1 METVDIV
8 VYGGTV
14 AGVAAAA
21 KAAGNLKGI
30 RDKKIALIIPDPV
43 DHNGNGVCLGGLATV
58 GGQTY
63 FDQRNW
69 SRHGLPDVHPAQGTY
84 AWWSD
89 NGKHQFYGV
98 KNLADT
104 MKQDLAKYGSM
115 ISYYYGYD
123 ITSVSWGNGKISSVN
138 LKQIKRDASTG
149 VVVWENTTATVKGTV
164 FIDASDSGRLT
175 RLSNFGGTVG
185 RYDFPAHAL
194 DASEKSSPGQGRQQ
208 VATLMFKVTGIDT
221 SVREIDLSGKSPDG
235 MRDVFVVPTAKEEHK
250 EARGNGGK
258 YAYKNNT
265 TIVNFNNKYGPQ
277 GFVLKPFNAAQDGE
291 NSAEWWV
298 NMLLLFNVDGRANN
312 RDKGTS
318 IFPADMR
325 SDYKTVDDAWVAG
338 RKMLENPEF
347 LSAMRCFPGF
357 QSAKLVMDSDGKPAV
372 GKILYLR
379 ETIHAA
385 QSSSARANGTE
396 NSNYGLHAM
405 DCWDA
410 GASSSEKTDKRNY
423 KKRIGLNYYYSDI
436 NGYKFEDLKDANG
449 KYIWFDEVGQKIRS
463 DIGVTDETPKNPVYV
478 PYDALATNF
487 VYNLLIPGYAVGA
500 SSFAWAEI
508 RVLPNQCVLGDAA
521 GVAAAYA
528 VKNAKDPLNFSQTD
542 IANIQTLLKNS
553 NALLEK

>member
-58 GGQTY
+58 GGQNY

-221 SVREIDLSGKSPDG
+221 PVREIDLSGKSPDG

-487 VYNLLIPGYAVGA
+487 VYNLLIPGYGVGA

>member
-58 GGQTY
+58 GGQNY

-89 NGKHQFYGV
+89 NGKQQFYGV

-347 LSAMRCFPGF
+347 LSAMRCFPGV

>member
-58 GGQTY
+58 GGQNY

-69 SRHGLPDVHPAQGTY
+69 SRYGLPDVHPAQGTY

-89 NGKHQFYGV
+89 NGKQQFYGV

-138 LKQIKRDASTG
+138 LKQIKRDATTG

>member
-58 GGQTY
+58 GGQNY

-69 SRHGLPDVHPAQGTY
+69 SRYGLPDVHPAQGTY

-89 NGKHQFYGV
+89 NGQKQFYGV
-98 KNLADT
+98 EDLANT
-104 MKQDLAKYGSM
+104 MKKDLAKYGSM

-123 ITSVSWGNGKISSVN
+123 ITSIGWANGKITSVN
-138 LKQIKRDASTG
+138 LQQIKRDTSTG

-185 RYDFPAHAL
+185 RYDFPARFL
-194 DASEKSSPGQGRQQ
+194 DASEKSNPGQGRQQ
-208 VATLMFKVTGIDT
+208 VATLMFKVTGVDT
-221 SVREIDLSGKSPDG
+221 SVTEINVDATKPNAMRKVFTVPDASAEYK
-235 MRDVFVVPTAKEEHK
+235 TAD
-250 EARGNGGK
+250 GNGGK

-265 TIVNFNNKYGPQ
+265 TIINFNNKYGPQ
-277 GFVLKPFNAAQDGE
+277 GFALKPFNMAQDGE

-357 QSAKLVMDSDGKPAV
+357 QSAQLVMDSDGKPAV

-396 NSNYGLHAM
+396 DSNYGLHAQ
-405 DCWDA
+405 DCWRA
-410 GASSSEKTDKRNY
+410 GESSSEKTDKRNY

>member
-58 GGQTY
+58 GGQNY

-69 SRHGLPDVHPAQGTY
+69 SRYGLPDVHPAQGTY

-89 NGKHQFYGV
+89 NGKQQFYGV

-123 ITSVSWGNGKISSVN
+123 ITGIGWANGKITSVD
-138 LKQIKRDASTG
+138 LKQIKRDATTG

-164 FIDASDSGRLT
+164 FIDASESGRLT

-185 RYDFPAHAL
+185 RYDFPARFL
-194 DASEKSSPGQGRQQ
+194 DASEKSNPGQGRQQ
-208 VATLMFKVTGIDT
+208 VATLMFKVTGVDT
-221 SVREIDLSGKSPDG
+221 SVTEINVDATEPNTMRKVFTVPDASAEYK
-235 MRDVFVVPTAKEEHK
+235 TAD
-250 EARGNGGK
+250 GNGGK

-265 TIVNFNNKYGPQ
+265 TIINFNNKYGPQ
-277 GFVLKPFNAAQDGE
+277 GFALKPFNMAQDGE

-449 KYIWFDEVGQKIRS
+449 NYIWFNEVGDKVRGDVGIKRDS
-463 DIGVTDETPKNPVYV
+463 PKNPVYV
-478 PYDALATNF
+478 PYDAIATNF
-487 VYNLLIPGYAVGA
+487 VKNLLIPGYAVSA
-500 SSFAWAEI
+500 SSLAWAEI

>member
-43 DHNGNGVCLGGLATV
+43 DHNGNGACLGGLATV
-58 GGQTY
+58 GGQNY

-89 NGKHQFYGV
+89 NGKQQFYGV

-104 MKQDLAKYGSM
+104 MKRDLAKYGSM

-123 ITSVSWGNGKISSVN
+123 ITGIGWANGKITSVD
-138 LKQIKRDASTG
+138 LKQIKRDATTG

-338 RKMLENPEF
+338 RKMLETPEF

-357 QSAKLVMDSDGKPAV
+357 QSAKLVMDTDGKPAV

-405 DCWDA
+405 DCWNA
-410 GASSSEKTDKRNY
+410 GGSSSSGTDKRNY

>member
-58 GGQTY
+58 GGQNY

-89 NGKHQFYGV
+89 NGKQQFYGV

-265 TIVNFNNKYGPQ
+265 TIVNFNNMYGPQ

-405 DCWDA
+405 DCWNA
-410 GASSSEKTDKRNY
+410 GGSSSSGTDKRNY

>member
-58 GGQTY
+58 GGQNY

-405 DCWDA
+405 DCWNA
-410 GASSSEKTDKRNY
+410 GGSSSSGTDKRNY

>member
-58 GGQTY
+58 GGQNY

-69 SRHGLPDVHPAQGTY
+69 SRNGLPDVHPAQGTY

-98 KNLADT
+98 KDLADT
-104 MKQDLAKYGSM
+104 MKKDLAKYGDM

-123 ITSVSWGNGKISSVN
+123 ITSVSWGDGKISSVN

-194 DASEKSSPGQGRQQ
+194 DASEKNSPGQGRQQ

-221 SVREIDLSGKSPDG
+221 SVREIDLSGKSSDG

-258 YAYKNNT
+258 YAYKNNA

-357 QSAKLVMDSDGKPAV
+357 QSAKLVMDTDGKPAV

-396 NSNYGLHAM
+396 NSNYGLHAK

-410 GASSSEKTDKRNY
+410 GGSSSSGTDQRNY

-487 VYNLLIPGYAVGA
+487 MYNLLIPGYAVGA

-542 IANIQTLLKNS
+542 IANIQTLLKSS

>member
-58 GGQTY
+58 GGQNY

-69 SRHGLPDVHPAQGTY
+69 SRDGLPDVHPAQGTY

-89 NGKHQFYGV
+89 NGKQQFYGV

>member
-8 VYGGTV
+8 LYGGTV

-58 GGQTY
+58 GGQNY

-149 VVVWENTTATVKGTV
+149 IVVWENTTATVKGTV

>member
-58 GGQTY
+58 GGQNY

-149 VVVWENTTATVKGTV
+149 IVVWENTTATVKGTV

-235 MRDVFVVPTAKEEHK
+235 MRDVFVVPTAKEEQK

-542 IANIQTLLKNS
+542 IASIQTLLKNS

>member
-58 GGQTY
+58 GGQNY

-69 SRHGLPDVHPAQGTY
+69 SRPGLPDVHPAQGTY

-487 VYNLLIPGYAVGA
+487 VCNLLIPGYAVGA

>member
-58 GGQTY
+58 GGQNY

-149 VVVWENTTATVKGTV
+149 IVVWENTTATVKGTV

-478 PYDALATNF
+478 PYALATNF

>member
-58 GGQTY
+58 GGQNY

-149 VVVWENTTATVKGTV
+149 IVVWENTTATVKGTV

-325 SDYKTVDDAWVAG
+325 SDYKTVDDAWVVG

>member
-58 GGQTY
+58 GGQNY

-123 ITSVSWGNGKISSVN
+123 ITGIGWANGKITSVD

-528 VKNAKDPLNFSQTD
+528 IKNGKDPLSFSQTD
-542 IANIQTLLKNS
+542 IANIQATLKNS
-553 NALLEK
+553 NARLEK

>member
-58 GGQTY
+58 GGQNY

-149 VVVWENTTATVKGTV
+149 IVVWENTTATVKGTV

>member
-30 RDKKIALIIPDPV
+30 RDKKIALITPDPV

-58 GGQTY
+58 GGQNY

-149 VVVWENTTATVKGTV
+149 IVVWENTTATVKGTV

-208 VATLMFKVTGIDT
+208 VVTLMFKVTGIDT

>member
-1 METVDIV
+1 M
-8 VYGGTV
+8 
-14 AGVAAAA
+14 
-21 KAAGNLKGI
+21 
-30 RDKKIALIIPDPV
+30 
-43 DHNGNGVCLGGLATV
+43 
-58 GGQTY
+58 
-63 FDQRNW
+63 
-69 SRHGLPDVHPAQGTY
+69 
-84 AWWSD
+84 
-89 NGKHQFYGV
+89 
-98 KNLADT
+98 
-104 MKQDLAKYGSM
+104 
-115 ISYYYGYD
+115 
-123 ITSVSWGNGKISSVN
+123 
-138 LKQIKRDASTG
+138 
-149 VVVWENTTATVKGTV
+149 
-164 FIDASDSGRLT
+164 
-175 RLSNFGGTVG
+175 G

>member
-58 GGQTY
+58 GGQNY

-149 VVVWENTTATVKGTV
+149 IVVWENTTATVKGTV

-357 QSAKLVMDSDGKPAV
+357 QSAKLVMDTDGKPAV

>member
-14 AGVAAAA
+14 AGVATAA

-58 GGQTY
+58 GGQNY

-69 SRHGLPDVHPAQGTY
+69 SRPGLPDVHPAQGTY

>member
-58 GGQTY
+58 GGQNY

-69 SRHGLPDVHPAQGTY
+69 SRDGLPDVHPAQGTY

-149 VVVWENTTATVKGTV
+149 IVVWENTTATVKGTV

-357 QSAKLVMDSDGKPAV
+357 QSAKLVMDTDGKPAV

>member
-58 GGQTY
+58 GGQNY

-149 VVVWENTTATVKGTV
+149 IVVWENTTATVKGTV

-553 NALLEK
+553 NAILEK

>member
-58 GGQTY
+58 GGQNY

-149 VVVWENTTATVKGTV
+149 IVVWENTTATVKGTV

-291 NSAEWWV
+291 SSAEWWV

-521 GVAAAYA
+521 GVAASYA

>member
-58 GGQTY
+58 GGQNY

-69 SRHGLPDVHPAQGTY
+69 SRDGLPDVHPAQGTY

-194 DASEKSSPGQGRQQ
+194 DASEKSNPGQGRQQ

-235 MRDVFVVPTAKEEHK
+235 MRDVFVIPTAKEEHK

>member
-58 GGQTY
+58 GGQNY

-69 SRHGLPDVHPAQGTY
+69 SRDGLPDVHPAQGTY

>member
-21 KAAGNLKGI
+21 KAAGTLKGI

-58 GGQTY
+58 GGQNY

-357 QSAKLVMDSDGKPAV
+357 QSAKLVMDTDGKPAV

-405 DCWDA
+405 DCWNA
-410 GASSSEKTDKRNY
+410 GGSSSSGTDKRNY

>member
-58 GGQTY
+58 GGQNY

>member
-58 GGQTY
+58 GGQNY

-149 VVVWENTTATVKGTV
+149 IVVWENTTATVKGTV

-291 NSAEWWV
+291 SSAEWWV

>member
-8 VYGGTV
+8 IYGGTV

-21 KAAGNLKGI
+21 KAAGNLQGTT
-30 RDKKIALIIPDPV
+30 KKIALIIPDPV

-58 GGQTY
+58 GGQNY
-63 FDQRNW
+63 FDQRKW
-69 SRHGLPDVHPAQGTY
+69 KKTSALTTKGTY

-89 NGKHQFYGV
+89 NGQKQFYGV
-98 KNLADT
+98 EDLANT
-104 MKQDLAKYGSM
+104 MKKDLAKYGSM

-123 ITSVSWGNGKISSVN
+123 ITGIGWANGKITSVN
-138 LKQIKRDASTG
+138 LKQIKRDTSTG
-149 VVVWENTTATVKGTV
+149 VVVWENTTATVQGSV

-175 RLSNFGGTVG
+175 RLSNFGGTAG
-185 RYDFPAHAL
+185 RYDFPAKFL
-194 DASEKSSPGQGRQQ
+194 DDSEKSNPGQGRQQ

-221 SVREIDLSGKSPDG
+221 SVSEPDLDASTPNATRKVFHVPAASAKHKTADG
-235 MRDVFVVPTAKEEHK
+235 D
-250 EARGNGGK
+250 GGK
-258 YAYKNNT
+258 YAYKNNA
-265 TIVNFNNKYGPQ
+265 TILNFNNKYGPQ
-277 GFVLKPFNAAQDGE
+277 GFALKPFNMAQDGE

-312 RDKGTS
+312 RDKGTR
-318 IFPADMR
+318 IFPSDMR

-338 RKMLENPEF
+338 RKMLQTEDF
-347 LSAMRCFPGF
+347 QKAMRCFPGF
-357 QSAKLVMDSDGKPAV
+357 QSAQLVMDSDGKPAV

-396 NSNYGLHAM
+396 DSNYGLHAQ
-405 DCWDA
+405 DCWRA
-410 GASSSEKTDKRNY
+410 GESSSEGTDKRNY

-436 NGYKFEDLKDANG
+436 NAYKFEDLKDANG
-449 KYIWFDEVGQKIRS
+449 KYIWFNEVGNKVRI
-463 DIGVTDETPKNPVYV
+463 DVGIEGGTPANPVYV
-478 PYDALATNF
+478 PYDAIATNF
-487 VYNLLIPGYAVGA
+487 IKNLLIPGYAVSA
-500 SSFAWAEI
+500 SSLAWAEI

-528 VKNAKDPLNFSQTD
+528 IKNGKDPLSFSQTD
-542 IANIQTLLKNS
+542 IANIQTTLKNS

>member
-58 GGQTY
+58 GGQNY

-500 SSFAWAEI
+500 SSFAWAKI

>member
-58 GGQTY
+58 GGQNY

-69 SRHGLPDVHPAQGTY
+69 SRYGLPDVHPAQGTY

-357 QSAKLVMDSDGKPAV
+357 QSAKLVMDTDGKPAV

-405 DCWDA
+405 DCWNA
-410 GASSSEKTDKRNY
+410 GGSSSSGTDKRNY

>member
-58 GGQTY
+58 GGQNY

-410 GASSSEKTDKRNY
+410 DASSSEKTDKRNY

>member
-58 GGQTY
+58 GGQNY
-63 FDQRNW
+63 FDQRNL